1 MTSNATIKE
10 EKVGGRFVIEREVGR
25 GGVGI
30 VYRALDTVTGSP
42 VALKVIAIP
51 GVDAG
56 EEARFHR
63 EGKLLAGLMHPSIV
77 RVVAFGQ
84 ADEGQP
90 YVAMEWLEG
99 EDIAQRQK
107 RAPLN
112 LSQCLEVAAQV
123 ADALA
128 AAHEMGIV
136 HRDVKPSNVI
146 LVGSKE
152 NPLGPFVAKLV
163 DFGVASGDD
172 TKLTRTGAI
181 IGTPAYMA
189 PEQARGDG
197 EVDARADLYAL
208 GATLFEMI
216 ARRPP
221 HVGPTPVA
229 ILARLVTTPAPRLSE
244 VVPEIPLALDE
255 LMYELLATSP
265 ADRPISA
272 ASVAERLRALSSD
285 LSLHGHALVTRV
297 VEEEPP
303 MSQAPTSGISIPS
316 GGGSRLVTSILAT
329 HVPKGAPRERLLANL
344 RARGADATE
353 LGGDAIVAHLGARKA
368 LGDEAG
374 RAIDLA
380 LRIAKTNASVGVA
393 TGRTRI
399 DRTRPSGEVVDRAA
413 ALARDASRGQVLAD
427 TTTTELAR
435 GRYEF
440 QMRES
445 GAALVGGAL
454 GGRREGVGGAPF
466 VGREAELA
474 QVLGAFE
481 RCVDDETPVITTVTG
496 VPGIGKTRL
505 RREALLRVAS
515 HAAGPR
521 IVLVRCE
528 TFAKSQ
534 TLGVAA
540 DIARGLA
547 GVMKG
552 ATKEDALAATESL
565 LGGTGRRPSAPPFL
579 ERPSTPYAFQLQGL
593 ATGQHPAL
601 VTGQNPALNTG
612 QHPALI
618 TGQHAAI
625 TTAQIDSSDARDPR
639 SLLAR
644 LMANEPLP
652 ALADARAARD
662 ALWMTLTEMGVR
674 VAEQSPF
681 VIGVEDAQWAD
692 AESLSW
698 IDHLLARAGDLPLWV
713 FLTAR
718 PGLWRDDGDR
728 FSGRD
733 HVRIELRPLSK
744 KNVRTIAKSMLAD
757 RRDAANADQLAD
769 IIAAQAGGSPLFAE
783 ELARLAAQGRD
794 ATSAP
799 TIEAA
804 MQVHLDALDDNAREA
819 AAKLA
824 VFGLVGWDA
833 GLASLGVKDA
843 AESLRALAAADILHE
858 QATSRFKATRE
869 WAFKHAIMREVA
881 YASLGDEQLRECH
894 AYAGRWLAKVGE
906 DDGTI
911 ARHLELGGKSEEAAT
926 YLERAARRA
935 LAAHA
940 LADAVSMAEKS
951 LAFAEDKPTTFARA
965 QLLDEAWSRLDAR
978 AGERDSAVR
987 AMEESVYDTGSELR
1001 ARGARLRY
1009 EDACGGDQETS
1020 AKLDQVTHESKN
1032 AGLTDEEARCAA
1044 ALASRYAFGGQ
1055 LDDAAE
1061 MAEHLL
1067 SISQEQGLTSAAVDA
1082 WQTLAVVRQARGD
1095 VGPALDAR
1103 RSAARAASEA
1113 GLKTREATLTINVG
1127 FALTTVGAR
1136 AEARVAIEGGIALA
1150 QAIGSPGTVRHGQMN
1165 LLCWTATFGQDPAL
1179 DRLLEE
1185 PRSTADLAASGSWV
1199 PHDRATLGVLFY
1211 RGLELLRSDS
1221 QTCLEQARTLL
1232 KTAAAG
1238 YQATKMLDVVP
1249 VALGFLAESERRCGD
1264 KEKARELARQ
1274 AAALLD
1280 EGSPSLLN
1288 EAPVFLA
1295 LHDACVDLGDVK
1307 EARDAIARAIP
1318 RLVTRVL
1325 GLAGTPYARDFL
1337 TELAPNAG
1345 LLAAAEGYQ
1354 LIPLEIR
1361 AILNRVD

>member
-1 MTSNATIKE
+1 VTTSTTTIKE
-10 EKVGGRFVIEREVGR
+10 ERVGGRFVIEREVGR

-30 VYRALDTVTGSP
+30 VYRALDTVTGAP
-42 VALKVIAIP
+42 VAFKVIAIP

-63 EGKLLAGLMHPSIV
+63 EGRVLAGLTHPGIV

-84 ADEGQP
+84 LEEGQP

-112 LSQCLEVAAQV
+112 LAQCLDVAAQL
-123 ADALA
+123 ADALG
-128 AAHEMGIV
+128 AAHEAGIV

-146 LVGSKE
+146 LVGSRE
-152 NPLGPFVAKLV
+152 NTALQAKLV
-163 DFGVASGDD
+163 DFGVASADD
-172 TKLTRTGAI
+172 AKLTRTGAI

-197 EVDARADLYAL
+197 EVDARADIYAL

-221 HVGPTPVA
+221 HVGPTPIA

-244 VVPEIPLALDE
+244 VIPEVPLALDE
-255 LMYELLATSP
+255 LMCELVATHPSERP
-265 ADRPISA
+265 ASA
-272 ASVAERLRALSSD
+272 KHVADRLRALSTD
-285 LSLHGHALVTRV
+285 LAKHGALVTRV
-297 VEEEPP
+297 FEDEAP
-303 MSQAPTSGISIPS
+303 MSQAPTSGVSIPS

-329 HVPKGAPRERLLANL
+329 HVPKGAPRERLLAHL

-368 LGDEAG
+368 LGDEAT

-380 LRIAKTNASVGVA
+380 LRLARTNASVGIA

-413 ALARDASRGQVLAD
+413 ALARDATRGTVLAD
-427 TTTTELAR
+427 TTTSELAR

-445 GAALVGGAL
+445 GAALVGNAL
-454 GGRREGVGGAPF
+454 GARRDGVSGAPF

-481 RCVDDETPVITTVTG
+481 RCIDDETPVITTVTG

-515 HAAGPR
+515 HAAAPR

-528 TFAKSQ
+528 TFGKSH
-534 TLGVAA
+534 TFGVAA

-552 ATKEDALAATESL
+552 ATKEDALAATEPL
-565 LGGTGRRPSAPPFL
+565 LGPRTQRPSAPPFVIPI
-579 ERPSTPYAFQLQGL
+579 ERPSTSILDA
-593 ATGQHPAL
+593 
-601 VTGQNPALNTG
+601 V
-612 QHPALI
+612 
-618 TGQHAAI
+618 
-625 TTAQIDSSDARDPR
+625 DSTDGRDPR
-639 SLLAR
+639 DLLAR

-674 VAEQSPF
+674 VAEQTPF
-681 VIGVEDAQWAD
+681 VIGIEDAQWAD
-692 AESLSW
+692 AESMQW
-698 IDHLLARAGDLPLWV
+698 IDHLLARAADLPLWV
-713 FLTAR
+713 FMTAR
-718 PGLWRDDGDR
+718 PGMWRDDPER
-728 FSGRD
+728 FGGRD
-733 HVRIELRPLSK
+733 HSRIELRPLSK
-744 KNVRTIAKSMLAD
+744 KHVRTIAKAMLNDHAPG
-757 RRDAANADQLAD
+757 ASGDQLAD
-769 IIAAQAGGSPLFAE
+769 VIAGQAGGSPLFAE

-804 MQVHLDALDDNAREA
+804 MQVHLDALDDNARET
-819 AAKLA
+819 AAKLS
-824 VFGLVGWDA
+824 VFGLSGWDA
-833 GLASLGVKDA
+833 GLNALGIGD
-843 AESLRALAAADILHE
+843 SNDGLRALAAADIVHE
-858 QATSRFKATRE
+858 QASSRFKNTRE

-881 YASLGDEQLRECH
+881 YASLGDEMLRECH
-894 AYAGRWLAKVGE
+894 AHVGRWLAKVGE
-906 DDGTI
+906 DDGSI
-911 ARHLELGGKSEEAAT
+911 ARHLELGGKSEEAAV

-940 LADAVSMAEKS
+940 LADAVSMAEKA
-951 LAFAEDKPTTFARA
+951 LVFAEDRPTTFARA

-987 AMEESVYDTGSELR
+987 AMEESVHDTASELR

-1020 AKLDQVTHESKN
+1020 AKLDQVRKEAN
-1032 AGLTDEEARCAA
+1032 AAGLTDEEARCAA
-1044 ALASRYAFGGQ
+1044 ALAARYAFGGE
-1055 LDDAAE
+1055 LDKAAE
-1061 MAEHLL
+1061 VADHLL
-1067 SISQEQGLTSAAVDA
+1067 TISQQQGLASAAVDA

-1095 VGPALDAR
+1095 VGAALEAR

-1127 FALTTVGAR
+1127 FALTTVGAK

-1165 LLCWTATFGQDPAL
+1165 LLCWTATFGADPAL
-1179 DRLLEE
+1179 DKLLEE

-1211 RGLELLRSDS
+1211 RGLELLRAGT
-1221 QTCLEQARTLL
+1221 QTGAEQARTLL

-1249 VALGFLAESERRCGD
+1249 VALGFLAECERACGD

-1274 AAALLD
+1274 AAGLLD

-1295 LHDACVDLGDVK
+1295 LHDACVDLGDER

-1361 AILNRVD
+1361 GVLARVDK